1 MRLTLRTMLAYMDDI
16 LEPSDHQQVGQK
28 IEESE
33 FATNLLHKIRDV
45 TRRMRLGAPK
55 VSGRGMGLDPNTV
68 AEYLDNT
75 LPGERVP
82 DFEKVCLESDVHL
95 AEAASCHQ
103 ILTLVLGEPAEVDPA
118 LRRRMYDIVS
128 ESAGAEARTAA
139 SAAAVATP
147 VLAAAG
153 GPSSEAAPTPSKP
166 RPEVPDYLRGGSRSR
181 FWPVVGTLLAVCLLA
196 VVVVSALGLDSNNPV
211 IRWFYGNPKGP
222 DTALN
227 TPLKPAKNADKQNG
241 TDSGKS
247 VDNASKTPGADAK
260 LPENAG
266 ANGTETPK
274 APGTTAATNSA
285 DETQGKSGTGKIGG
299 ATPVALPHWNAA
311 GPADDDCRP
320 AAARLVARA
329 RAAIAFEHWRFEERS
344 RAPSRRATAGPAS
357 RPERN
362 SGQSCKSICAR
373 AGS

>member
-1 MRLTLRTMLAYMDDI
+1 
-16 LEPSDHQQVGQK
+16 
-28 IEESE
+28 
-33 FATNLLHKIRDV
+33 
-45 TRRMRLGAPK
+45 
-55 VSGRGMGLDPNTV
+55 MGLDPNTV

-166 RPEVPDYLRGGSRSR
+166 RPEVPDYLRGGWRARDFGPWLARCWRFACWRSSSSRR
-181 FWPVVGTLLAVCLLA
+181 
-196 VVVVSALGLDSNNPV
+196 LGLDSNNPV

-299 ATPVALPHWNAA
+299 ATPVAPPTGTPLGQPTTIVAPPPPDLSQGPVPPLPSNIGASKNGAA
-311 GPADDDCRP
+311 P
-320 AAARLVARA
+320 
-329 RAAIAFEHWRFEERS
+329 
-344 RAPSRRATAGPAS
+344 PSRRATAGPAS